1 MKRNVR
7 KIAVILL
14 AVMLFSALTMAAYA
28 SAVQRDFS
36 KYITFSGF
44 TAIGET
50 GEKSNNSDLYIRI
63 NSCTGSNYV
72 SVRALG
78 CDDDGDNTVNLTR
91 YNGQIVDSVQ
101 CYIGRDYAVDSYIYE
116 RGYDF
121 ATFAL
126 KVNGPSMTASGYWAP
141 DTYANHGYTQATTTP

>member
-36 KYITFSGF
+36 KYINYTSFS
-44 TAIGET
+44 TIGET
-50 GEKSNNSDLYIRI
+50 GEKTDISDLYIRI
-63 NSCTGSNYV
+63 DSCAGSNYV

-78 CDDDGDNTVNLTR
+78 CDDDGDNTINLTR
-91 YNGQIVDSVQ
+91 YNNQIVDSVQ
-101 CYIGRDYAVDSYIYE
+101 CYIGRDYVVDSYIKE
-116 RGYDF
+116 RGYHF

-126 KVNGPSMTASGYWAP
+126 KANGPSMTASGYWAP